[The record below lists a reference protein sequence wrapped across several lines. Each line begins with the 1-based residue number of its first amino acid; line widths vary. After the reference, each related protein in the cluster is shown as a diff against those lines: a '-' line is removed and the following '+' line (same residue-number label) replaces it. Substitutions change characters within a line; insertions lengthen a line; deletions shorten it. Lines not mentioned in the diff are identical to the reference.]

1 MSSIFGEAT
10 GDGKSGS
17 RAMRLP
23 PFLYLAPRT
32 EKEAVEMLSR
42 YRGKVGIVAGGTDMV
57 NRLRQRLVSPAY
69 VMSLKGVEHFRGI
82 ESRKGCIVISAGTT
96 LREVGESEAVSG
108 TFTALA
114 EAAGLV
120 AAPPIRNVATIGGN
134 LLQNTRC
141 LFYNQ
146 SELVRRA
153 ASPCLKEGGETCV
166 AVKGGRRCSS
176 VYQGDMAP
184 PLIAFGAEAVL
195 RKASGRRRVPVA
207 DLFSGDGRH
216 PFAIEEDELLTEIR
230 LPLPKGTFASSY
242 RKLRMRSG
250 LDYPLASSAI
260 FLSLSKKGV
269 IDRARLVIG
278 AAGPAPL
285 SVTGGAALLTGVR
298 PEEADPEGAAGQ
310 AFREAGAI
318 DNLLLPGAYRRKM
331 VKVVARRA
339 VEAALV
345 GLRGVGA

>member
-1 MSSIFGEAT
+1 LSSIFGGAT
-10 GDGKSGS
+10 GKGKS
-17 RAMRLP
+17 RRKMRLP

-32 EKEAVEMLSR
+32 KKEAVEMLSR
-42 YRGKVGIVAGGTDMV
+42 HRGTVGIVAGGTDMV

-69 VMSLKGVEHFRGI
+69 VMSLKGVEGFRGI
-82 ESRKGCIVISAGTT
+82 EEQRGRLVIAAGTT
-96 LREVGESEAVSG
+96 LREIGESQAISAS
-108 TFTALA
+108 FFALV

-120 AAPPIRNVATIGGN
+120 AAPSIRSMATIGGN

-146 SELVRRA
+146 SELVRSA
-153 ASPCLKEGGETCV
+153 APTCLKDGGQACS
-166 AVKGGRRCSS
+166 AIKGARRCSS

-184 PLIAFGAEAVL
+184 VLIAFDAEAVL
-195 RKASGRRRVPVA
+195 RKAGGTRRVPVA
-207 DLFSGDGRH
+207 ALFSGDGTH
-216 PFAIEEDELLTEIR
+216 PLTIEEDELLTEIR
-230 LPLPKGTFASSY
+230 LPFPRGAFASSY

-250 LDYPLASSAI
+250 LDYPLASSAC

-285 SVTGGAALLTGVR
+285 AVEGGAALLTGVR
-298 PEEADPEGAAGQ
+298 PEEADPHAAADR

-318 DNLLLPGAYRRKM
+318 DNLLLPGAYRKKM

-339 VEAALV
+339 VEAALA
-345 GLRGVGA
+345 GLRGA